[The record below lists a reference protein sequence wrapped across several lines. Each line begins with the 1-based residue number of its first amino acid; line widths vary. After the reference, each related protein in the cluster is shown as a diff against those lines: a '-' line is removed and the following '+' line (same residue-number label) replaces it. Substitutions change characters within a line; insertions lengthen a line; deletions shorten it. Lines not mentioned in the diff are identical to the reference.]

1 MPDTKNYCLRVK
13 ALDGMLRRKD
23 GVTVHEMLQV
33 VNERLEERGVRPV
46 KTKDTILKD
55 MTEISNDFHVR
66 ILRVRDEDDSRI
78 IRYRYEKMDFS
89 IYDSGL
95 TEKQIKELRL
105 SLRLL
110 SRCKGFPELRWVRD
124 LCESMDVPLSKS
136 TNPVVEFDAAIGKVG
151 LKNFQ
156 GLFFAIIE
164 QRTIEITYDSSDAAT
179 VKKMIYPYYLK
190 QSSDKWYL
198 VAALLN
204 TNDNLQLFE
213 LDRITSFNF
222 KPEQEYKPVGVSIDD
237 YFKNIFGVHKFPG
250 SKSVTIRFR
259 VPRPFTRQFFYAPIH
274 HSQKVVCQNQDG
286 TIFSIRVNPNGE
298 LLQRFLS
305 YGDVVTILTDC
316 DLKDRIIKNLKNCIR
331 NYESST

>member
-274 HSQKVVCQNQDG
+274 HSQKVVCQNQDS
-286 TIFSIRVNPNGE
+286 TIFSIRVIPNGE